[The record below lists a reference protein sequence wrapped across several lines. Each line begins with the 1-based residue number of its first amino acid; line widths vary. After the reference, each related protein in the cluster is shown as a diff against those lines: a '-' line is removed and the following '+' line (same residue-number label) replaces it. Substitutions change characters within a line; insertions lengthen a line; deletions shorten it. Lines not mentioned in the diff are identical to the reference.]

1 MDEFCVIDLDN
12 PTPLVTAAIHNG
24 HKLSE
29 NLNRITALTE
39 IERLRK
45 EDPYTG
51 IWAEIS
57 GNHIISQRSRFEID
71 LNHSLEKAIYNYPQ
85 MHGD

>member
-57 GNHIISQRSRFEID
+57 GNHRSKSF
-71 LNHSLEKAIYNYPQ
+71 S
-85 MHGD
+85 